1 MLLPEFRSQNLLFR
15 TVSPAAMQGQLHEID
30 LPSLLRLI
38 EAGQATGELWIDAH
52 GLSPW
57 QTSPPGPSEDQTW
70 LLTFIQG
77 QLVHGSQTSDR
88 TNRLED
94 SLQRLEVDFPDPDL
108 IFQYSTEQH
117 SPEYEILWLLLDQ
130 QKIRPEQGCAVVRQ
144 LSEETLFELAT
155 RRQGS
160 FRFERGTQIYPH
172 FTTLPV
178 RSLLHR
184 LEHRL
189 HQWQRLYPLIASP
202 KQCPLLLDPE
212 AVQARLPS
220 QAFVALE
227 RWADG
232 QTSLLQLAR
241 RLNRHPASVARA
253 LYPYIQAKFIRLE
266 APKQPATPQ
275 KAFGRPSD
283 APSATFQRED
293 SPQRNNPQIV
303 CIDSEPEDLAQLEAA
318 IAQSGYPV
326 KTFSNPLEA
335 LPALFELSPELVII
349 HLDMPGLNGDELC
362 SMWRQVPQFRQLP
375 IILSTESQDFIHRT
389 RAKIAGA
396 TDYLAK
402 PLSGDE
408 LLMLLEKYIRPV
420 PSPRPVFSEVWRS
433 DALQGKLGHDNGEA
447 KFTSKN

>member
-1 MLLPEFRSQNLLFR
+1 
-15 TVSPAAMQGQLHEID
+15 MQGQLHEID
-30 LPSLLRLI
+30 FSSLLRLI
-38 EAGQATGELWIDAH
+38 EAGQRTGELWIDAH

-57 QTSPPGPSEDQTW
+57 QQRPAGLGKERTW

-77 QLVHGSQTSDR
+77 QLVHGSRTGDR
-88 TNRLED
+88 SNRLED
-94 SLQRLEVDFPDPDL
+94 SLQRLNVEFPDPDL

-117 SPEYEILWLLLDQ
+117 SPEYEILWLLLEQ
-130 QKIRPEQGCAVVRQ
+130 QQIRPDQGCAVVRQ
-144 LSEETLFELAT
+144 LSEETLFELANL
-155 RRQGS
+155 RQGS
-160 FRFERGTQIYPH
+160 FRFERGTQLSPH

-189 HQWQRLYPLIASP
+189 HQWQRLYPIIASP
-202 KQCPLLLDPE
+202 TQCPLLLDPE

-220 QAFVALE
+220 QAFAALD

-232 QTSLLQLAR
+232 KTSMLKLAR

-253 LYPYIQAKFIRLE
+253 IYPYIEAKFIRLQAPESSTTPVRSLAIPIHASPPQNSHLEDAPQRE
-266 APKQPATPQ
+266 APK
-275 KAFGRPSD
+275 
-283 APSATFQRED
+283 
-293 SPQRNNPQIV
+293 IV

-318 IAQSGYPV
+318 IAQSGYQV
-326 KTFSNPLEA
+326 KTFNNPLEA
-335 LPALFELSPELVII
+335 LPALFELAPDLVII
-349 HLDMPGLNGDELC
+349 HLDMSGLNGDELC

-402 PLSGDE
+402 PLNGDE

-447 KFTSKN
+447 KFTSTN